1 MERTLILFKPDAL
14 QRGIVGEILSRF
26 EKKGLKIVAM
36 KMLKMDAEK
45 VREHYAHLADK
56 PFFPAL
62 EKFMTHPIIAAVL
75 EGKDAVAVVRKMVGA
90 TNAREAE
97 PGTIRGDYSMSISK
111 NVIHASES
119 REVAEEEIR
128 RFFDEKEIFSWERNE
143 YWFYAED
150 EL

>member
-26 EKKGLKIVAM
+26 EKKGLKIIGM
-36 KMLKMDAEK
+36 KMLKMSPEMI
-45 VREHYAHLADK
+45 REHYRHLVDK

-62 EKFMTHPIIAAVL
+62 ERFMSHPIIAVVL
-75 EGKDAVAVVRKMVGA
+75 EGKDAVAVVRKMVGV

-111 NVIHASES
+111 NVIHASENK
-119 REVAEEEIR
+119 EVAEEEVR
-128 RFFDEKEIFSWERNE
+128 RFFKEEELFSWKREE